1 MHQINNY
8 QEYPLNTKSYA
19 INCIAHL
26 LSPEIILSADQIFC
40 FDLFEIILDH
50 LNLFF
55 HEDQMN
61 LFFIIRSLIIIG
73 NHSEYESQL
82 RDFFWNSD
90 VIELLEEILYDESQS
105 DINNEFI
112 ENIRIFMN
120 Q

>member
-1 MHQINNY
+1 MTSQPY
-8 QEYPLNTKSYA
+8 SA

-90 VIELLEEILYDESQS
+90 VIELLEEILYDESHS

>member
-1 MHQINNY
+1 
-8 QEYPLNTKSYA
+8 
-19 INCIAHL
+19 
-26 LSPEIILSADQIFC
+26 
-40 FDLFEIILDH
+40 
-50 LNLFF
+50 
-55 HEDQMN
+55 MN

-90 VIELLEEILYDESQS
+90 VIELLEEILYDESHS